1 MSWQFYI
8 YFTDEEAKTVRSQV
22 PKFTL
27 LIHFRTGFKPSLHR
41 LCSLS
46 SKSTTVMFRWER
58 FRDSLKRRLG
68 EIIKLKV
75 SLGFEY
81 PIVKT

>member
-1 MSWQFYI
+1 M
-8 YFTDEEAKTVRSQV
+8 DEETKTVRGQV

-27 LIHFRTGFKPSLHR
+27 LIHFRAEFEPNLHR

-46 SKSTTVMFRWER
+46 SKSTVIMFRWER
-58 FRDSLKRRLG
+58 SRDRLKKRLG

-75 SLGFEY
+75 SL
-81 PIVKT
+81 